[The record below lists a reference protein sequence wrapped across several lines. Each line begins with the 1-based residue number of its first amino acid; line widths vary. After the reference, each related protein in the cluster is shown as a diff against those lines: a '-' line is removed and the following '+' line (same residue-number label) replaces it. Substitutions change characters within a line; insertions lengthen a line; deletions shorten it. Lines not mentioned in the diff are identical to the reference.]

1 MYLCI
6 YNIVTGAQSH
16 SGLCPRERL
25 TGVGRARRNSIQ
37 PPASPGSPGG
47 SGDGDVALV
56 CLPPAGAAA
65 VQALISR
72 NGWALLLVQ
81 GPACKRCAQAQNL
94 QTHLAEL
101 QEVMERG
108 EEHRGGW
115 EGVGELSPN
124 ADRSYTGP
132 NFPAGTPRR
141 EGRGPVMR
149 RVKAFNS
156 KRLCPNP
163 EVALKSHFTTLQ
175 AKKTLHIRGGAG
187 AG

>member
-37 PPASPGSPGG
+37 PPASPGSPG
-47 SGDGDVALV
+47 SNGDEDRDVALV

-115 EGVGELSPN
+115 EGVGELAPS
-124 ADRSYTGP
+124 ADCSGP
-132 NFPAGTPRR
+132 AAKQTQTFPLAHPEGR
-141 EGRGPVMR
+141 EGGR
-149 RVKAFNS
+149 
-156 KRLCPNP
+156 
-163 EVALKSHFTTLQ
+163 
-175 AKKTLHIRGGAG
+175 
-187 AG
+187 